1 MAVKKGELANYS
13 VRKKKLNI
21 WKLAVL
27 VILLLVIIYFVMSAV
42 KIINLNKEKAAL
54 EEENLR
60 LKETVED
67 LKLQQETIHTDQYI
81 EGLARRQLRLVKKDE
96 ILFVLPE
103 IRKVEEGE
111 DAIFKGSTERAAE
124 EAEANRKVQEANA
137 AQEENQAAAEGD
149 AASGENAGE
158 QGEGGSG
165 ESSGESQEGGS
176 GDNNG

>member
-1 MAVKKGELANYS
+1 MADKKGELANFQA
-13 VRKKKLNI
+13 RKRKLNV

-42 KIINLNKEKAAL
+42 KIINLNKEKAEL
-54 EEENLR
+54 EEENRR

-67 LKLQQETIHTDQYI
+67 LKLQQETINTDQYI

-103 IRKVEEGE
+103 IRKVSEGE

-124 EAEANRKVQEANA
+124 EAEANRKIQEAQA
-137 AQEENQAAAEGD
+137 AQDEAEGEAEGADGENSGD
-149 AASGENAGE
+149 AAGDGEAGE
-158 QGEGGSG
+158 GQGEG
-165 ESSGESQEGGS
+165 
-176 GDNNG
+176 